1 MSKKT
6 AIFLISASLLGAG
19 AAYRHQQGQPT
30 QSVDASSQVKNRH
43 TIQTEV
49 KVLTGSA
56 KAPLFEH
63 PDIVKIFEANGLR
76 VSVQKT
82 KATADDIAHLQ
93 SASQIPDLIW
103 PAGAAAATQF
113 TSQVPALRTATAVPL
128 LYTELAIATWK
139 SVAVTLLNANLAF
152 VDKEAKTE
160 HLVLNLER
168 FLAMNGK
175 KWSDLPQDPAYK
187 ENPHAAHRSLYGT
200 QTFTQPKSI
209 FVATPSMASNTSLL
223 YYGLL
228 AASLNNQ
235 EQVKDAQTVATLAQP
250 LKEMAKKQG
259 FVEDTLAGPFED
271 YIHVGKSKTPM
282 VLVYDNQFN
291 TAQRNGLPAD
301 AILMRMSPTLVIK
314 HSAIATSPKGKKIVE
329 LLQSPEVRD
338 ILTRKLGYEL
348 TPQVSPRQI
357 VLDEPSVAVQAALRE
372 ELLKND

>member
-1 MSKKT
+1 M
-6 AIFLISASLLGAG
+6 
-19 AAYRHQQGQPT
+19 
-30 QSVDASSQVKNRH
+30 
-43 TIQTEV
+43 
-49 KVLTGSA
+49 
-56 KAPLFEH
+56 
-63 PDIVKIFEANGLR
+63 
-76 VSVQKT
+76 
-82 KATADDIAHLQ
+82 
-93 SASQIPDLIW
+93 
-103 PAGAAAATQF
+103 
-113 TSQVPALRTATAVPL
+113 
-128 LYTELAIATWK
+128 
-139 SVAVTLLNANLAF
+139 
-152 VDKEAKTE
+152 DKEAKTE

-235 EQVKDAQTVATLAQP
+235 ELVKDAQTVATLAQP